1 MITPTSFVVGSYRS
15 RSQTSIHYIFQIIDA
30 HQGYQRKCATTQTFG
45 IKFCNVACKS
55 NVSLTLARKFMN
67 SVIFP
72 VIAVSGDE
80 IQSLTRILLCGLQSA
95 LPKSRE
101 LVFPIS
107 SYSQALPPIG
117 TAKMLIASKNKYIYC
132 NMTWLDQVYG
142 DVLPGFI

>member
-1 MITPTSFVVGSYRS
+1 MQIKCFPDTCKEIYEFGNIS
-15 RSQTSIHYIFQIIDA
+15 RDCCF
-30 HQGYQRKCATTQTFG
+30 
-45 IKFCNVACKS
+45 
-55 NVSLTLARKFMN
+55 
-67 SVIFP
+67 
-72 VIAVSGDE
+72 GDE

-117 TAKMLIASKNKYIYC
+117 TAEMLIASKNKYIYC